1 MCNCSCSGPSEDFSV
16 YSRRGLYSSRL
27 IHSQGSPSPSPSS
40 TNHHR
45 DGFISA
51 EQMSFPDA
59 FAQTQEV
66 QEAEQ
71 CGHAE
76 CEALVFIAVFTG
88 VARQLG

>member
-1 MCNCSCSGPSEDFSV
+1 MWNCSCRGPSEGFL
-16 YSRRGLYSSRL
+16 SRRGFRTNPFTRFSN
-27 IHSQGSPSPSPSS
+27 PSTSS
-40 TNHHR
+40 TNHRR

-66 QEAEQ
+66 Q

-76 CEALVFIAVFTG
+76 CEALVFTA